1 MGNSDDIKVIFEKLV
16 AKTATDEDIKVLQ
29 ETYEGSQRISF
40 QYGESVINI
49 GEGKRIQIGNNI
61 YQDINTE
68 KIRELFLSMLEEQ
81 QTSTQTSLPS
91 AILESQVLKA
101 SPKGRKK
108 AKMAMINKALSEVK
122 LAEEI
127 KIDISTVLE
136 FFECQLIDKDI
147 FIQIC
152 ERVNLNWQTIV
163 DDIEVIVTEVRKNVY
178 SYIQEICSKMRVLDM
193 EHPIGLS
200 AIYTSVNILQ
210 KILGRRRLGITELL
224 QNCNLQKFER
234 FGLTDIKEKRVPG
247 LEAVK
252 FYKKLIVLGKPG
264 AGKTTFLK
272 YLAIQCN
279 EGVFQPDKVPIFITL
294 KDFAES
300 KNSPTLL
307 EYINQKLEDCNVE
320 NLQIANKLLERGRGL
335 ILLDGLDEVRENDH
349 DRVIREIR
357 HISLKFSECQFI
369 MTCRIAAR
377 EYTFEQFTEVE
388 VADFDDQQIKDF
400 VDKWF
405 QIKKDIVKADK
416 FTQRLQENKPI
427 RELATNPLLLTLL
440 CLVFE
445 DSGDFPPNR
454 SELYKEGLDV
464 LLKKWDAKRNIE
476 RDHIYKKLSLKRKQD
491 LLSQIAFSTF
501 TRSEYFFKQK
511 FLEQQITDYIS
522 NLLDASTDSE
532 VLQLDCEAVL
542 KSIEAQH
549 GLLVERARGIYSFSH
564 LTFQEYFTAQKI
576 IGKEQ
581 ALNDLVSHITEKRWR
596 EVFLLSVEMLDD
608 AGNFLTDIKES
619 IDTLLLKEQKLQDF
633 LNWINQE
640 SQSTKLPYKLNAVR
654 AFYFTIAY
662 TVSFNKNQINYI
674 QFACNKILSYTHNL
688 KSAIVRDF
696 VQSLYGTIS
705 DVLDNS
711 QQILLSLDIDLVVIL
726 DPKLTVN
733 SLLPKN
739 KNIALV
745 FNSELQFELKE
756 LRDEL
761 ELPIKEQYSPKTL
774 TQWWETKGRFVVDR
788 LEMIIL
794 PFLNT
799 GIDWHGINWQFNE
812 QQDKQLKD
820 YYEANKLLASCLNSE
835 CYVDKEIREK
845 IETNLLLPTI

>member
-1 MGNSDDIKVIFEKLV
+1 MCG
-16 AKTATDEDIKVLQ
+16 
-29 ETYEGSQRISF
+29 
-40 QYGESVINI
+40 
-49 GEGKRIQIGNNI
+49 
-61 YQDINTE
+61 
-68 KIRELFLSMLEEQ
+68 
-81 QTSTQTSLPS
+81 
-91 AILESQVLKA
+91 
-101 SPKGRKK
+101 
-108 AKMAMINKALSEVK
+108 
-122 LAEEI
+122 
-127 KIDISTVLE
+127 
-136 FFECQLIDKDI
+136 
-147 FIQIC
+147 
-152 ERVNLNWQTIV
+152 
-163 DDIEVIVTEVRKNVY
+163 
-178 SYIQEICSKMRVLDM
+178 KMRVLDM
-193 EHPIGLS
+193 VYPIEIS
-200 AIYTSVNILQ
+200 SIYTSVNILR
-210 KILGRRRLGITELL
+210 KIPGRTRLGIKELL
-224 QNCNLQKFER
+224 ENYKLDKLEGFDQ
-234 FGLTDIKEKRVPG
+234 FGFKECLEENKTRLSGIK
-247 LEAVK
+247 AVEL
-252 FYKKLIVLGKPG
+252 YKKLIVLGKPG

-279 EGVFQPDKVPIFITL
+279 EGYFQPDKIPIFITL

-300 KNSPTLL
+300 PNSPTLL
-307 EYINQKLEDCNVE
+307 EYINQHLKDYKVE
-320 NLQIANKLLERGRGL
+320 NLQITQITNKIFERGRGL
-335 ILLDGLDEVRENDH
+335 ILLDGLDEVNAKDN
-349 DRVIREIR
+349 VYVLREIR
-357 HISLKFSECQFI
+357 HFFLKFSACQFI
-369 MTCRIAAR
+369 MTCRIAAK
-377 EYTFEQFTEVE
+377 EYTFEQFTEVQ
-388 VADFDDQQIKDF
+388 VADFDDQQIQDF
-400 VDKWF
+400 VKKWF
-405 QIKKDIVKADK
+405 QIKEDSEKEVK
-416 FTQRLQENKPI
+416 FIQRIKNNERIQ
-427 RELATNPLLLTLL
+427 ELATNPLLLTLL

-445 DSGDFPPNR
+445 DSGDFSRSR
-454 SELYKEGLDV
+454 SELYHDGLYV

-476 RDHIYKKLSLKRKQD
+476 RDDVYKKLSHKHKQG
-491 LLSQIAFSTF
+491 LLSQVAFSTF
-501 TRSEYFFKQK
+501 TKGEYFFRKK
-511 FLEQQITDYIS
+511 FLEEQIAKYIS
-522 NLLDASTDSE
+522 NLPTASTDSE
-532 VLQLDCEAVL
+532 NSQLDYEAVL

-549 GLLVERARGIYSFSH
+549 GLLVERASGIYSFSH

-576 IGKEQ
+576 VGKEQ
-581 ALNDLVSHITEKRWR
+581 ALNDLVSHITDKRWR

-608 AGNFLTDIKES
+608 AGNLLTDIKES

-654 AFYFTIAY
+654 AFYFAIAY

-733 SLLPKN
+733 LLLPN
-739 KNIALV
+739 DIALA

-761 ELPIKEQYSPKTL
+761 ELPIKEEYSPKKL
-774 TQWWETKGRFVVDR
+774 VQWWETKGRFIVDR

-799 GIDWHGINWQFNE
+799 GIDWQFNK